1 MKPKNK
7 KHLISILIMA
17 VFIITGVTFYK
28 IATDEVFYLCGNF
41 STGTT
46 KLNVVRQL
54 ETANLSSHTHTINEN
69 GSTIVFSSRLFFVIN
84 KCIIEL
90 DKTEKV
96 VLAGYK

>member
-1 MKPKNK
+1 M
-7 KHLISILIMA
+7 
-17 VFIITGVTFYK
+17 
-28 IATDEVFYLCGNF
+28 
-41 STGTT
+41 
-46 KLNVVRQL
+46 KLNVVKQL
-54 ETANLSSHTHTINEN
+54 ETVNLSSHTHTINEN